1 MNIERGVS
9 LRISAPE
16 FFQDPEFV
24 KWLNNDER
32 KFTWHDGGTPDE
44 WSDVVVGVDP
54 SLNGDGT
61 DDTMPVHIWNQILQ
75 ACREH
80 FKNPE
85 VTNGVHILVWIS
97 NC

>member
-61 DDTMPVHIWNQILQ
+61 DDTMPVHIWNQIFRP
-75 ACREH
+75 AASTSRTP
-80 FKNPE
+80 K
-85 VTNGVHILVWIS
+85 
-97 NC
+97 